1 MKKFKSVF
9 GGAVLLSALLLGAC
23 SSNEETTPV
32 SGSSNSVGDEERYQ
46 IAGILM
52 QSDVEWFK
60 QIQYGMEQ
68 AAEEFNVDLKI
79 GNSNL
84 DLATESSLIDTYI
97 SQGMDAVLVSAIDSS
112 SSVQAIKRAQD
123 EDVLVVNYNT
133 NVDESVMEYFVG
145 IDNFE
150 LGAQAGRK
158 VAEYVETELDGK
170 AKIGMVTL
178 SMFEV
183 GIDRAEGF
191 LSEIEKVPG
200 IEIVSQQDANGP
212 EEGMSVAE
220 TMIQANP
227 DMDIM
232 WAANGG
238 TTHGVVQGII
248 SKGLQDKIKF
258 FGTDMDLQT
267 ANTLLDSSS
276 PYQAV
281 STQDPEKIGYESVK
295 AAVQALKGESV
306 SDEIIVD
313 LDFFTKEDESK
324 IKEYIEKYKNL

>member
-1 MKKFKSVF
+1 MTKMKLILACSILFV
-9 GGAVLLSALLLGAC
+9 AILLGAC
-23 SSNEETTPV
+23 GEEEGTSNTKSSE
-32 SGSSNSVGDEERYQ
+32 GDDKKYQ

-60 QIQYGMEQ
+60 QIQLGMEK
-68 AAEEFNVDLKI
+68 AAKDYDVDLKI

-84 DLATESSLIDTYI
+84 DLATESSLIDTYT
-97 SQGMDAVLVSAIDSS
+97 SQGMDAVVVSAIDSS
-112 SSVQAIKRAQD
+112 SSVEAIKRAKEKD
-123 EDVLVVNYNT
+123 LVVVNYNT

-150 LGAQAGRK
+150 LGAQAGRM
-158 VAEYVETELDGK
+158 VVDYVNEHLDGK
-170 AKIGMVTL
+170 AKLGIITL

-183 GIDRAEGF
+183 GKLRGDGF

-212 EEGMSVAE
+212 EKGMAVAE

-248 SKGLQDKIKF
+248 SKGLQEKIKF
-258 FGTDMDLQT
+258 FGTDMDLQSGT
-267 ANTLLDSSS
+267 ALMDASN

-281 STQDPEKIGYESVK
+281 STQDPEKIGYQSVE
-295 AAVQALKGESV
+295 AAVKALKGEEV
-306 SDEIIVD
+306 EKEIIVD
-313 LDFFTKEDESK
+313 LDVFTKEDKEK
-324 IKEYIEKYKNL
+324 IQEYMDKYKNL

>member
-1 MKKFKSVF
+1 MKKFKAVF
-9 GGAVLLSALLLGAC
+9 GSMLLVSGLMLGAC
-23 SSNEETTPV
+23 SDKG
-32 SGSSNSVGDEERYQ
+32 GSSEGSNGGDKEFK
-46 IAGILM
+46 IAGVLM

-60 QIQYGMEQ
+60 QIQYGMER
-68 AAEEFNVDLKI
+68 AAKEYNVDLKI

-84 DLATESSLIDTYI
+84 DLATESSLFDTYT
-97 SQGMDAVLVSAIDSS
+97 SQGMDAIIVSAIDSS
-112 SSVQAIKRAQD
+112 SSVEAIKRAQ
-123 EDVLVVNYNT
+123 EKDVLIVNYNT
-133 NVDESVMEYFVG
+133 NVDEDVMEYYVG

-158 VAEYVETELDGK
+158 VAEYVQNELGGQ

-183 GIDRAEGF
+183 GIKRAEGF
-191 LSEIEKVPG
+191 LAEISKVPG

-212 EEGMSVAE
+212 ENGMSVAE

-227 DMDIM
+227 DIDVM

-248 SKGLQDKIKF
+248 SKGLQDRIKF
-258 FGTDMDLQT
+258 FGTDMDLQS
-267 ANTLLDSSS
+267 ANALLDPAN

-295 AAVQALKGESV
+295 AAVKALKGESV
-306 SDEIIVD
+306 DSNIVVD
-313 LDFFTKEDESK
+313 LDFFTKED
-324 IKEYIEKYKNL
+324 KEKLEQYIEKYKNL